1 MAQNKGFALDFKG
14 FLDLAEDIS
23 KQYGDEAL
31 LQATVQ
37 ALDETRNYVNA
48 EIENAM
54 KSSKYSFDKGVAF
67 SQGEAKKSLEKVKNM
82 PVEING
88 TVVTAYAGVDLE
100 EAPEVLMLAYG
111 TPHLAKDKNLYNAIK
126 VKGKVK
132 NEVDKIQAEVFR
144 KALEGGGSNG

>member
-1 MAQNKGFALDFKG
+1 MAQNKGFAIDYNG
-14 FLDLAEDIS
+14 FLDVAEELS
-23 KQYGDEAL
+23 KTYGDEAL

-48 EIENAM
+48 EMENAM

-67 SQGEAKKSLEKVKNM
+67 SQGAAKKSLEKVKNM

-88 TVVTAYAGVDLE
+88 TEVTAYAGVDLE
-100 EAPEVLMLAYG
+100 EAPEILMLAYG

-132 NEVDKIQAEVFR
+132 NEVVKIQAEVFR